1 MSTSAATGAAVAAS
15 GVEVVEDVGPRA
27 AVETGERSFDVA
39 VIGAGPAG
47 LACALNLVR
56 GHARVLLVDSNRPR
70 HAATFKSHGFITR
83 DGASPLELRKL
94 GREEFLRYPGASYQL
109 ARVTAVTSGVDDGF
123 QLSLRAVRGGEVSSV
138 NAKLVVVA
146 TGLSEQLPEI
156 TNLRA
161 FYGTALHSCVVCD
174 GYEKTDKP
182 LVLITHTETDREA
195 MRRTETLVRRFSS
208 DLTVIDAGS
217 VTEIVGERA
226 EMRGVRLKSGE
237 FIAASAGFVL
247 PKSEAQ
253 LDFLAPLG
261 LTVAKLPG
269 GALADSHPAHS
280 GETPIRGLY
289 AVGEVATGRPEQLLV
304 AAGSG
309 AAIVPQLLLSLSI

>member
-1 MSTSAATGAAVAAS
+1 MSTSAAAVAGSGETIAGAAESAGAA
-15 GVEVVEDVGPRA
+15 GDA
-27 AVETGERSFDVA
+27 ADAHGFDVA

-70 HAATFKSHGFITR
+70 HAATLKSHGFITR

-94 GREEFLRYPGASYQL
+94 GREEFLSYPTASYQL
-109 ARVTAVTSGVDDGF
+109 AQVTAVTRNTDDGF

-156 TNLRA
+156 VNLRA

-182 LVLITHTETDREA
+182 LVLITHPELDRGTVSRA
-195 MRRTETLVRRFSS
+195 ETLVRRFSRN
-208 DLTVIDAGS
+208 LTVLDAGS

-226 EMRGVRLKSGE
+226 EMRGVRLSSGE
-237 FIAASAGFVL
+237 IVEATAGFVL
-247 PKSEAQ
+247 PKSQAN

-261 LTVAKLPG
+261 LAAATGSGGGLVDPHPTHPG
-269 GALADSHPAHS
+269 K
-280 GETPIRGLY
+280 TPVKGIY
-289 AVGEVATGRPEQLLV
+289 AVGEAATGRPEQLLV

-309 AAIVPQLLLSLSI
+309 AAVVPQLLLSLSL